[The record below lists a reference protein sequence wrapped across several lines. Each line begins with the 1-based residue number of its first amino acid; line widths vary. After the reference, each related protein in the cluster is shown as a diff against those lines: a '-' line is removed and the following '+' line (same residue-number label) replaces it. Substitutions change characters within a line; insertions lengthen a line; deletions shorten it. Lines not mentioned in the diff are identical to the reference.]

1 MGGYFLLF
9 TIKVRKQRYN
19 GTSYSCNTYYQIYKF
34 TFRFREVI
42 QASVKKACELLGRED
57 FLSGIARS
65 AFHSSSERINGD
77 ITVSFDSGIMFERN
91 RPIYPIEKRTQFFDA
106 TKQAK
111 EHIKLLN
118 EIVRKESYFTFNEED
133 RKKFIIQIN
142 EWKNDNTNP
151 LKMIIVGKVPPVMKV
166 LGISEKLIEIEQSTL
181 DKMLRDEPIYPNDK
195 QGHKLSLDD
204 IYAIPSQLADPV
216 MVFKSRTRD
225 DSYVFFTE
233 RKDLENRSI
242 LIPLA
247 VDKKKGR
254 LVKTC

>member
-1 MGGYFLLF
+1 MHNKY
-9 TIKVRKQRYN
+9 
-19 GTSYSCNTYYQIYKF
+19 
-34 TFRFREVI
+34 
-42 QASVKKACELLGRED
+42 
-57 FLSGIARS
+57 
-65 AFHSSSERINGD
+65 
-77 ITVSFDSGIMFERN
+77 
-91 RPIYPIEKRTQFFDA
+91 
-106 TKQAK
+106 
-111 EHIKLLN
+111 
-118 EIVRKESYFTFNEED
+118 
-133 RKKFIIQIN
+133 
-142 EWKNDNTNP
+142 NTNP
-151 LKMIIVGKVPPVMKV
+151 LKMIIVGKVPPIMKV

-216 MVFKSRTRD
+216 MVFKSRSRN

-254 LVKTC
+254 LVIHEITSMYGKDNEINFVKTNIDENNLIYEDRKRSCLWANEKVEELKKISSNGERFTQIQFLGQRFTDI